1 MAIAPTGAIYKSLV
15 FDGESSRDFGVYITG
30 EAVYNAPER
39 EVEMITIPGRS
50 GQLALDKNR
59 FENIEVTYPA
69 GIFAGTETDFADAVS
84 DFRNFL
90 CSRKGYVRLTDEY
103 HPNEYRLAVYKSGLE
118 VKAEQLKAGQFDII
132 FDCKPQ
138 RFLISG
144 ETPVTIQNGATLV
157 NPTLFGSKP
166 MLEVSGYGT
175 IGINGNSLTINNVPL
190 GDVAITEEDTVVDA
204 PATYSFEFDT
214 SLMSQGD
221 TITVPRITFEMDFEI
236 KPNYSNVKTVIE
248 RTDYP
253 PTNAAAFTTAS
264 GDVQKLIINPG
275 TFTYGTAG
283 YYEGS
288 AEFDTSWT
296 GGQGEGFQKSIDVTY
311 DGGNTISVWCDRSYA
326 SCFNLIAT
334 KWIIPSLYTYSS
346 ASALTDPVYVDL
358 DIGAVYG
365 YRSNELISLNNAA
378 VLPAKLPELTPGANE
393 ITYDGTVT
401 SLKVVPRWFKI

>member
-1 MAIAPTGAIYKSLV
+1 MAIMQHDLIFGDVHSSDYGLYISGEGV
-15 FDGESSRDFGVYITG
+15 FDAPKRD
-30 EAVYNAPER
+30 
-39 EVEMITIPGRS
+39 VEMISIPGRN
-50 GQLALDKNR
+50 GALVLDKGR
-59 FENIEVTYPA
+59 FENITVTYPA
-69 GIFAGTETDFADAVS
+69 FNHESDLETFTQNLDA
-84 DFRNFL
+84 FRNAI
-90 CSRKGYVRLTDEY
+90 CAQGGYQRLTDSF
-103 HPNEYRLAVYKSGLE
+103 HPDEYRMATYTSGLE
-118 VKAEQLKAGQFDII
+118 VKPIKYNTAAEFDIV

-204 PATYSFEFDT
+204 PATYSFQFDT

-264 GDVQKLIINPG
+264 GDVQKLITNPG

-283 YYEGS
+283 SYQGS

-296 GGQGEGFQKSIDVTY
+296 GSGGEGFQKDIDVTY

-326 SCFNLIAT
+326 SCFNLIST